1 MAGYTY
7 TTLKQAIQDYTDNT
21 ETVFVSQIDSFIQNA
36 EERILK
42 EANLQV
48 FRKNAT
54 TTMTIGNKYLPK
66 PSDWLSTYSLA
77 IVDGNSEKKFLLNK
91 DVNFVQDFS
100 PNPAV
105 QGEPRYYA
113 DFDYQNFI
121 VGPTPSGSFQTELH
135 YFYRPT
141 SLIVAP
147 TGRTWLSENGGP
159 GLLYGSLV
167 EAYTFM
173 KGEPDMLKVYN
184 DRYLESLDR
193 LKNLGE
199 GLSTDDQLRRGRVRR
214 APN

>member
-48 FRKNAT
+48 FRKNASASFT
-54 TTMTIGNKYLPK
+54 SGNKYLPK
-66 PSDWLSTYSLA
+66 PSDWLYTFSMSYTDS
-77 IVDGNSEKKFLLNK
+77 NSDSYFMLHK
-91 DVNFVQDFS
+91 DVNFVQDYWQTPS
-100 PNPAV
+100 DTAAPK
-105 QGEPRYYA
+105 YYA
-113 DFDYQNFI
+113 DFDYQNFLI
-121 VGPTPSGSFQTELH
+121 GPTPDDAYNVEIH
-135 YFYRPT
+135 YGYRPQSIT
-141 SLIVAP
+141 AAG
-147 TGRTWLSENGGP
+147 TTWIGTNAGP
-159 GLLYGSLV
+159 ALLFASLV

-173 KGEPDMLKVYN
+173 KGEPDMIKVYN

-199 GLSTDDQLRRGRVRR
+199 GQSNNDQYRRGQVRR